1 MTRQAIDCPIIIRG
15 RDLAYSEP
23 TIRTPRYDEGWSS
36 SVPTVGTLKDWAI
49 ELIGHEIE
57 GDQDD
62 HQSQLPVLRYGKRRH
77 RGKSNQPFGVI
88 DWKPPEKGTILV
100 KFSDW
105 PDPAPQYLRHDDS
118 PEYRFRSYWIDLRPS
133 SPSAKEKQEALE
145 KIVSAEDQE
154 EVLNLLTER
163 GLSTVVEGF
172 RQYLVRREKSL
183 EEGESPGV
191 NLDSL
196 KAVVQFLVSY
206 DLPHSAIKADFE
218 GNADLEWF
226 LSSRRK
232 ENHPDDE
239 FWGEGDGQMILRF
252 VSSKAI
258 EFAVLSGPWVGEK
271 ERLSLTGTLSHSKMK
286 AVIDMFIGRVVS
298 YGKR

>member
-1 MTRQAIDCPIIIRG
+1 MTRQAIAWPTATEGLDCT
-15 RDLAYSEP
+15 YSEP
-23 TIRTPRYDEGWSS
+23 TVKLPKDDEGWAYC
-36 SVPTVGTLKDWAI
+36 VRTMETLKDDEIQRI
-49 ELIGHEIE
+49 EHVIPWESE
-57 GDQDD
+57 D
-62 HQSQLPVLRYGKRRH
+62 HHSLLQALRHWKPRYRA
-77 RGKSNQPFGVI
+77 KSNQPIGVTE
-88 DWKPPEKGTILV
+88 KRYPEKGMIFV
-100 KFSDW
+100 QSFDWSDA
-105 PDPAPQYLRHDDS
+105 APLHHDDF
-118 PEYRFRSYWIDLRPS
+118 PKFKGGPYWFGKKPS
-133 SPSAKEKQEALE
+133 SSSAKEKQEALE

-196 KAVVQFLVSY
+196 KAVAQFLVSY